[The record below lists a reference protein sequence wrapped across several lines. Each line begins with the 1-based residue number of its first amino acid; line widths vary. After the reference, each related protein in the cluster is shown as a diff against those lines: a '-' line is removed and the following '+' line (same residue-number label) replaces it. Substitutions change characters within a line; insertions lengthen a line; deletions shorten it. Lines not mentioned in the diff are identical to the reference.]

1 MSGCK
6 EGKNME
12 DKIETIGNG
21 TKIQHGHLND
31 RIYLIKLGK
40 EDCPGILETISSIAG
55 ENNYSKIFCKS
66 PGWAAP
72 YFFADGYLTEA
83 IIPRFYQNSE
93 PAFFLAKYLNLDR
106 LLELETDQLQ
116 DLGQLLKGTFQEET
130 LPGNSGFKSMLL
142 GPSDVKEITSIY
154 KRVFL
159 SYPFPIHDSR
169 YILETMKENVRYY
182 GIRKDRQLVALAS
195 AEVNME
201 DKNAEMTDFAT
212 LSGFRGKKLGQ
223 RLLARMESDMKN
235 LGIATLYT
243 IARLESIPMN
253 KVFLKHQYQ
262 YGGTLVN
269 NTNIAGKI
277 ESMNVYY
284 KHI

>member
-1 MSGCK
+1 M
-6 EGKNME
+6 
-12 DKIETIGNG
+12 
-21 TKIQHGHLND
+21 
-31 RIYLIKLGK
+31 
-40 EDCPGILETISSIAG
+40 
-55 ENNYSKIFCKS
+55 
-66 PGWAAP
+66 
-72 YFFADGYLTEA
+72 
-83 IIPRFYQNSE
+83 
-93 PAFFLAKYLNLDR
+93 
-106 LLELETDQLQ
+106 LELETDRLQ
-116 DLGQLLKGTFQEET
+116 DLGHLLRGTFQEES
-130 LPGNSGFKSMLL
+130 LPRNSGYKSMLM

-154 KRVFL
+154 KKVFL
-159 SYPFPIHDSR
+159 SYPFPIHDPG

-195 AEVNME
+195 AEVDME
-201 DKNAEMTDFAT
+201 NANAEMTDFAT
-212 LSGFRGKKLGQ
+212 LDGYRGKKLGQ

-235 LGIATLYT
+235 LGITTLYT